1 MAFRHECL
9 EWPLGWPM
17 CRIWMDEDRVLHR
30 EPLATL
36 ELALV
41 EAMELVGRLT
51 LARRPARLRRLV
63 IPHGGSVVSLDKVLG
78 ETKAI
83 GVSPYQRPKT
93 EPRARSTKK
102 KFRETFRIIHLYPH
116 MKVCRSFGNF
126 FFRASSARFCFGALM
141 LHLLMLLLINWHNHM
156 QVP

>member
-1 MAFRHECL
+1 
-9 EWPLGWPM
+9 M

-41 EAMELVGRLT
+41 EAIELVGRLT

-63 IPHGGSVVSLDKVLG
+63 TPHGGSVVSLDKVLE

-83 GVSPYQRPKT
+83 GLSPYADRMLFVDDTPT
-93 EPRARSTKK
+93 ALETKSD
-102 KFRETFRIIHLYPH
+102 H
-116 MKVCRSFGNF
+116 
-126 FFRASSARFCFGALM
+126 
-141 LHLLMLLLINWHNHM
+141 HLLRVWYSLSSVSGTASDPKRVLGPAVELRYSRAMDSPMTLYTSSTLDNSDI
-156 QVP
+156 